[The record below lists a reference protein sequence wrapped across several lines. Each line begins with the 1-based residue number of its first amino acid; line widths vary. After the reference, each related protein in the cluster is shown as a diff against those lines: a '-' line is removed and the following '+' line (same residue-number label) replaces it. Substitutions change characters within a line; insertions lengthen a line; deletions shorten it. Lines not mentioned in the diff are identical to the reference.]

1 MMWEDDEPTKPEHP
15 DQSLNGET
23 PEHPERIGPYRI
35 LQVLGEGGMGVVYE
49 AEQTVP
55 ITRRVALKVIKLGM
69 DTKRV
74 VARFEVERQA
84 LAVMDHPGIAKVHE
98 AGATEDGRP
107 FFAMERVGGVP
118 LTEYCDTNR
127 LTTRERLEL
136 FIGLCHAIQHAHQK
150 GVIHR
155 DLKPSN
161 ILVTIQD
168 GKPVPKVIDFGIA
181 KAVGRRLGNHTL
193 VTEFGQAIGT
203 PAYVSPEQAEMS
215 HLDVDT
221 RTDIYSLG
229 VMLYELLVGSL
240 PIDPAT
246 VGLPGFIAQLVLR
259 ETDPLIPSSRLGTL
273 GEELEY
279 VAKQRGTDPST
290 LKRQLHGDLDWITM
304 KALEKDRT
312 RRYETPNALALD
324 LERHIA
330 DEPVLARPP
339 SPWYRAGR
347 FVRRHRLG
355 VAVSVA
361 SIGLLISVVVLTLV
375 QSARIARERDRA
387 EQEAAKATAVNAF
400 LQEMFRSANPY
411 DGTGRQVTLLDAL
424 AGAAEKIEASFTNQP
439 EIEAALQ
446 HTLGQSY
453 LELGQYFE
461 AEPLLRTALE
471 TREEILGTDHPDVFE
486 TLTYLG
492 YLLRDLDRLGEADT
506 VLRKALDVARSVYG
520 EEHQK
525 VATALASLGLLED
538 SRGNYEEA
546 ERLDREVL
554 AMRLKLLGEEQ
565 RDVAQSMN
573 NLGWVLQNQGEL
585 DEAEELYR
593 RALAV
598 YHKLLGA
605 EHPAIALT
613 MNNLAVLLNT
623 KGDLDGAEELFRG
636 ALAMRRKLLGD
647 AHLEITHSLN
657 GLAGVKHGK
666 GELDQAEALYLEAL
680 EMTRELVGERHREVA
695 LNLSALAWIRSDRG
709 DLEGSVELYEQV
721 LEMQREL
728 LGNEH
733 LHVATTLANMGLNL
747 DMMGDFSRAKSLL
760 QEALRI
766 HRKLSSADDWSL
778 ANIQSHYGACL
789 THLELYEQADANLLA
804 AQKVLEANL
813 GTEHTRTRRNVR
825 RLVELYEAWGKP
837 DKAAEY
843 RTLLEKQSEDT
854 STLH

>member
-1 MMWEDDEPTKPEHP
+1 VSPDPSDGPTIPTPGDDDWRVFEHP
-15 DQSLNGET
+15 DN
-23 PEHPERIGPYRI
+23 IGPYRL
-35 LQVLGEGGMGVVYE
+35 LQVIGEGGTGVVYE
-49 AEQTVP
+49 AEQTEP
-55 ITRRVALKVIKLGM
+55 IRRRVALKMMKLGM
-69 DTKRV
+69 DTKV
-74 VARFEVERQA
+74 VIARFEAERQA
-84 LAVMDHPGIAKVHE
+84 LAVMDHPSIAKVLDAGVSE
-98 AGATEDGRP
+98 AGRP
-107 FFAMERVGGVP
+107 YFVMEHVKGVP
-118 LTEYCDTNR
+118 VNEFCDAGRLSTN
-127 LTTRERLEL
+127 ERLKL
-136 FIGLCHAIQHAHQK
+136 FIQICQAVQHAHQK

-161 ILVTIQD
+161 VLVAEQD
-168 GKPVPKVIDFGIA
+168 GVPLPKIIDFGLA
-181 KAVGRRLGNHTL
+181 KAIGQRLTDKTL
-193 VTEFGQAIGT
+193 VTVYGVAMGT
-203 PAYVSPEQAEMS
+203 PAYMSPEQAEMS
-215 HLDVDT
+215 GLDVDT

-259 ETDPLIPSSRLGTL
+259 ETDPLTPSSRLGSL

-279 VAKQRGTDPST
+279 VAKQRRTDPST
-290 LKRQLHGDLDWITM
+290 LKRQLHRDLDWITM

-330 DEPVLARPP
+330 AEPVLARPP

-400 LQEMFRSANPY
+400 LQETLGSANPY
-411 DGTGRQVTLLDAL
+411 YGTGRQVTLLDAL
-424 AGAAEKIEASFTNQP
+424 AGAAEKIEASFANQP

-453 LELGQYFE
+453 FELGQYSE

-486 TLTYLG
+486 TLTHLG
-492 YLLRDLDRLGEADT
+492 WLLVKLDRLGEADT

-520 EEHQK
+520 EEHQE
-525 VATALASLGLLED
+525 VATALASLGWLED

-554 AMRLKLLGEEQ
+554 AMRLKLLGEEHQ
-565 RDVAQSMN
+565 DVAESMSS
-573 NLGWVLQNQGEL
+573 LGWVLQNQGEL

-593 RALAV
+593 RALV
-598 YHKLLGA
+598 VDHKLLGA
-605 EHPAIALT
+605 EHPAIAMT
-613 MNNLAVLLNT
+613 MNNLAWLLNE

-657 GLAGVKHGK
+657 GLARVKHGK

-680 EMTRELVGERHREVA
+680 EMTRELVGERHRDVA
-695 LNLSALAWIRSDRG
+695 LNLSTLAWIRSDRG

-733 LHVATTLANMGLNL
+733 LNVAVTLANMGMNL
-747 DMMGDFSRAKSLL
+747 DMMGDFSRAKSLFE
-760 QEALRI
+760 EALRI
-766 HRKLSSADDWSL
+766 HRKSSNADDWHL
-778 ANIQSHYGACL
+778 ANSQSHYGTCL
-789 THLELYEQADANLLA
+789 THLGLYEQAEANLLA
-804 AQKVLEANL
+804 AQEVLQANL
-813 GTEHTRTRRNVR
+813 GKEHTRTRRNVR

-843 RTLLEKQSEDT
+843 RTLLEEQSEDT
-854 STLH
+854 SSLY